1 MGSRMRGND
10 GARKTMATESE
21 IRGNKLDALRR
32 DIDKGLK
39 DVAKKRMVNPDLD
52 DIMVRATLVEIAS
65 RRD

>member
-1 MGSRMRGND
+1 
-10 GARKTMATESE
+10 MATESE